1 MGAQLEFSDM
11 EAEQAQVQGSAGRIS
26 AADKAK
32 NNLGAQP
39 AVLTAQITI
48 TRKATGAVEH
58 YTITGTPVKQKED

>member
-1 MGAQLEFSDM
+1 MGAQLECSDM
-11 EAEQAQVQGSAGRIS
+11 ED
-26 AADKAK
+26 DKK
-32 NNLGAQP
+32 QEPTPNQLGAQP

>member
-1 MGAQLEFSDM
+1 MMD
-11 EAEQAQVQGSAGRIS
+11 EQKKPEPTPNQ
-26 AADKAK
+26 
-32 NNLGAQP
+32 LGAQP